1 MTTGGGDSGAALLV
15 VGGGAMGGAVLAA
28 GLRAGVL
35 TAERTAV
42 VEPDT
47 GKHAGMG
54 VRCFVDGAAG
64 SAWLAGQGAGAQ
76 VLLAVKPQML
86 ADAAAGLG
94 GAVRAAGGGGH
105 GRVVISILAGTPGE
119 RVRAAL
125 PGARVVR
132 AMPNLAVRVGR
143 GCTAVCASAG
153 AMAGDDALAR
163 RLFGAAGTVVDLG
176 EEFMDAFTAL
186 AGSGPAYVFYLAEA
200 MTRAALEMGLRAEAA
215 DAVVRETILGAAA
228 LLAASAE
235 SPGALR
241 AQVTS
246 RGGTTAAATRVLD
259 DAGAIEAW
267 VRAIVAARDRGRE
280 LAGG

>member
-1 MTTGGGDSGAALLV
+1 MSTVGSDSGAGLLV

-42 VEPDT
+42 VEPDA
-47 GKHAGMG
+47 GKHAGLG

-64 SAWLAGQGAGAQ
+64 AAWLATQGAGAQ

-94 GAVRAAGGGGH
+94 GAAN
-105 GRVVISILAGTPGE
+105 GRVVISILAGTPGQ

-125 PGARVVR
+125 AGARVVR

-143 GCTAVCASAG
+143 GCTALCASAG
-153 AMAGDDALAR
+153 AAPGDDALAR
-163 RLFGAAGTVVDLG
+163 RLFGAAGTVVEV
-176 EEFMDAFTAL
+176 EEALMDAFTAL

-200 MTRAALEMGLRAEAA
+200 MTRAAGEMGMDPRVA
-215 DAVVRETILGAAA
+215 DAVVRETIVGAAA
-228 LLAASAE
+228 LLAE
-235 SPGALR
+235 SKDAPGVLR

-259 DAGAIEAW
+259 EAGVMEAW